1 MLSSACVCP
10 LLIVFSLVDLANQFF
25 VTVVKSLAAR
35 PRFEHGSLP
44 PQGKRISNYPNRPWV
59 IRPESICDISATQ
72 LFFTRIHE
80 TCLLG
85 LFMATYLSRR
95 VDFPMVD
102 MANVAYYPRIY
113 DLAHRFFE
121 EAWEDI
127 CGLSYPTLVNDL
139 RIGFPVVDI
148 STKFHAPLR
157 YGDTIHAKIWISQV
171 GNKSATWEYEFRN
184 QDDLLLWESTQVTVC
199 VSMET
204 MDSLEIPEVLKSGMT
219 DSNQG

>member
-1 MLSSACVCP
+1 
-10 LLIVFSLVDLANQFF
+10 
-25 VTVVKSLAAR
+25 
-35 PRFEHGSLP
+35 
-44 PQGKRISNYPNRPWV
+44 
-59 IRPESICDISATQ
+59 
-72 LFFTRIHE
+72 
-80 TCLLG
+80 
-85 LFMATYLSRR
+85 
-95 VDFPMVD
+95 MVD